1 MANGRMTV
9 LEGRRLLRP
18 LFETV
23 EVNLASSRDTSGFH
37 LFGTPNEFV
46 PDANILIPDNFF
58 LNTRLIADLLQLTNA
73 RAEFRSFGK
82 LTQLENKKLIEGA
95 RVRLGGVPG
104 DTHFAWFVPE
114 PGFSD
119 TDLADQLLKL
129 GVISPH
135 FLASLLAVDLET
147 PIFSNQRA
155 RLLRFIPDRFEFT
168 SIEPGT
174 DPLEMPRDAA
184 SDLLTREVIG
194 LIDAAQPAMGSSAD
208 RFRKLLKSEDAV
220 KELDQLVKAYAMRVK
235 GELDPQMPVRRE
247 TELKRLY
254 QIALDRR
261 RDFRRHPVLGNLDE
275 TQGQLLFP
283 LPSD

>member
-1 MANGRMTV
+1 
-9 LEGRRLLRP
+9 
-18 LFETV
+18 
-23 EVNLASSRDTSGFH
+23 
-37 LFGTPNEFV
+37 
-46 PDANILIPDNFF
+46 
-58 LNTRLIADLLQLTNA
+58 
-73 RAEFRSFGK
+73 
-82 LTQLENKKLIEGA
+82 
-95 RVRLGGVPG
+95 
-104 DTHFAWFVPE
+104 
-114 PGFSD
+114 
-119 TDLADQLLKL
+119 
-129 GVISPH
+129 
-135 FLASLLAVDLET
+135 
-147 PIFSNQRA
+147 
-155 RLLRFIPDRFEFT
+155 
-168 SIEPGT
+168 
-174 DPLEMPRDAA
+174 
-184 SDLLTREVIG
+184 VIG